1 MYISQRGPRIGR
13 LAVAAALVVAMG
25 AIGVAAADNAPPQR
39 NLFEQPALQSNLAG
53 RSLMLSVTQAG
64 ERLVAVGERGFILIS
79 EDHGNS
85 WQQVESPVSVTLT
98 RVRFAS
104 PADGWAVGHAG
115 VVLHSSDG
123 GRTWKRQLD
132 GVAAAQLALAAAQAE
147 TGEDAEDRLAEA
159 QRLVD
164 DGPDK
169 PFLNLHFFDA
179 QRGLVVGAYGLAFAT
194 DDGGKSWKSISARLD
209 NPSAL
214 HLYDVLE
221 LENALFICGE
231 QGLMLRSTDGGASFQ
246 ALETPASGTLFG
258 MVAAGSNGL
267 IAFGLRGKAYR
278 TDDLGATWRPLPSHQ
293 SATLTAGTR
302 LSSGELIL
310 ADETGSLQLSRDD
323 GRSFQVLPIP
333 ESGFLSG
340 ISELPDG
347 QLAVS
352 STHGVIRIANQD
364 LNRSTGRE
372 Q

>member
-1 MYISQRGPRIGR
+1 MYISQHGPWFER
-13 LAVAAALVVAMG
+13 LAVAAALVVAL
-25 AIGVAAADNAPPQR
+25 GVTGTAAADNAPPQL
-39 NLFEQPALQSNLAG
+39 NLFEQPALRSNLAD

-64 ERLVAVGERGFILIS
+64 EKLVAVGERGFILIS
-79 EDHGNS
+79 EDHGAS

-98 RVRFAS
+98 RVRFAT
-104 PADGWAVGHAG
+104 ATDGWAVGHAG
-115 VVLHSSDG
+115 VVLHSGDG
-123 GRTWKRQLD
+123 GRTWTRQLD
-132 GVAAAQLALAAAQAE
+132 GVAAAQLALAAAKAATAE
-147 TGEDAEDRLAEA
+147 HAEEQLAEA
-159 QRLVD
+159 QRMVD

-169 PFLNLHFFDA
+169 PFLNLHFFNA
-179 QRGLVVGAYGLAFAT
+179 QRGIVVGAYGLAFAT
-194 DDGGKSWKSISARLD
+194 DDGGKNWKSISARLD

-214 HLYDVLE
+214 HLYDILDVGG
-221 LENALFICGE
+221 ALFIAGE
-231 QGLMLRSTDGGASFQ
+231 QGLMLRSTDGGGSFQ

-258 MVAAGSNGL
+258 MVATGPNSL
-267 IAFGLRGKAYR
+267 VAFGLRGKAYR
-278 TDDLGATWRPLPSHQ
+278 TDDLGATWQSLPNHQ
-293 SATLTAGTR
+293 SSTLTAGTR

-310 ADETGSLQLSRDD
+310 ADETGSLQLSHDD
-323 GRSFQVLPIP
+323 GQSFRVLPIP